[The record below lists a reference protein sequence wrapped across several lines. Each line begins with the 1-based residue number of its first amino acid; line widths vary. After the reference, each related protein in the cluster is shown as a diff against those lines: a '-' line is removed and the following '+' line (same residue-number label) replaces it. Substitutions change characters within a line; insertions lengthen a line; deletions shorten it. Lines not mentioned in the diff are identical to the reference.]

1 MKTPDQPEIPLVF
14 KPEDESPPATTE
26 THPIAEYGARSE
38 ALPAADALAWSLLGL
53 LAFCAL
59 CFVAGALTLR
69 YRERH
74 PAPPEE
80 EDEDKPVILPRTPK
94 PPPDDESPRQSWER
108 DGDWWKTQ

>member
-1 MKTPDQPEIPLVF
+1 MKAPDEPDVPLVF
-14 KPEDESPPATTE
+14 EPEEATPPATTE
-26 THPIAEYGARSE
+26 TRPVVEYGARSE

-74 PAPPEE
+74 PALPEE
-80 EDEDKPVILPRTPK
+80 DDEDKPVILPRTPK
-94 PPPDDESPRQSWER
+94 RPPDDESPRQPWER
-108 DGDWWKTQ
+108 EGDWWKK